1 MEPCMW
7 YFHACKMDS
16 HADDSK
22 LPPLKLSSA
31 EQETTAKSAN
41 LIEELSS
48 EAAASVDSS
57 GVTIPEHS
65 VYLKEADLKHPTR
78 VSIKVTLS
86 GVKSVG
92 DIDLEISKVN

>member
-1 MEPCMW
+1 MW

-31 EQETTAKSAN
+31 EQKTTAKSAN

-65 VYLKEADLKHPTR
+65 VSLKEADLKHPTR
-78 VSIKVTLS
+78 VSIKVTLP

-92 DIDLEISKVN
+92 EVDLEISKVT